1 VNGELA
7 AIVLAGGRSSRMGTS
22 KAMLDWHGAPLLRR
36 VTGILQRVAEPV
48 LVVHASGQPLPPL
61 PGVRLVTD
69 ARPGRGPLEGIA
81 AGMRELAGSCEAV
94 FVSGT
99 DVPLLHPGFVRGVAA
114 SLDGYEVALP
124 VADGHDHPLGAAYR
138 MSLLPQA
145 ERLLA
150 AGRLRTGFLLEGAR
164 VRRLDRDELVE
175 PQSLRN
181 LNTPEEYAA
190 ALAEPQPEISLIAE
204 GALTAQLGFS
214 SRRLRAAT
222 LATAIR
228 DTPGLA
234 GLLPRARLALNG
246 EPVAAD
252 PSMPLVDGDVVAV
265 MAP

>member
-1 VNGELA
+1 VSGELA

-69 ARPGRGPLEGIA
+69 GRPGRGPLEGIA

-99 DVPLLHPGFVRGVAA
+99 DVPLLHPAFVRGVAA
-114 SLDGYEVALP
+114 ALEGYDVALP

-138 MSLLPQA
+138 LSLLPQV

-164 VRRLDRDELVE
+164 VRRLERDELVQ

-181 LNTPEEYAA
+181 LNTPQEYAG
-190 ALAEPQPEISLIAE
+190 ALAEPQPQIALAAC
-204 GALTAQLGFS
+204 GALPARLGFS

-222 LATAIR
+222 LGTVIR

-234 GLLPRARLALNG
+234 ELLPRARLVLNG
-246 EPVAAD
+246 APIQAD

-265 MAP
+265 TAA